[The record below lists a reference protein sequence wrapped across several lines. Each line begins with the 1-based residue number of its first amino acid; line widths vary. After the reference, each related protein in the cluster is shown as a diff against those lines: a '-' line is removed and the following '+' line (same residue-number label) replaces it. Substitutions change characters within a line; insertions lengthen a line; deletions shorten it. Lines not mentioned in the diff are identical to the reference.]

1 MRPRLLYISFCIF
14 LLTSCFPSGDKR
26 ITIEQIDKEQHA
38 GNFTHAAELIDLYI
52 AQDSLTEG
60 EIYDLNWRKDL
71 MHRIAIDFSADKKS
85 VVEYIGKYYPG
96 VDDEMLAAWEAD
108 KSLEAMYI
116 DGQKRYFS
124 RGAANLFRI
133 NKEAKERKLQLDQS
147 PAVERTDKTLI
158 SHLPEVISSLRHT
171 GKTLDKTVSMKVSYT
186 VALKPDVVPDGE
198 VVRCWLPYPRGD
210 HHRQTD
216 VKLLSVN
223 DSSYIISPDSYA
235 HKTLYMEKTARKG
248 EPLTFS
254 IEFSYSSAAEWF
266 NLEEKVISP
275 YNTHGELYK
284 TYTAERFPH
293 IVFSDSIKA
302 ISQRII
308 GEETDPYQKLKRIF
322 TWIDQTFPWA
332 GAREYSTIS
341 DIPAYVLENRH
352 GDCGQVTLLFITL
365 ARYNGI
371 PARWQS
377 GFMMHPDGLNLHDWG
392 EYYCEGIGWIPVD
405 QSFGIKDYGDNK
417 NEVKYFF
424 SNGIDAYRWIVNSDY
439 SRPLYPA
446 KVYPRSETVD
456 FQRGELEW
464 KGGNIYFD
472 KWTWDIDVTYQ

>member
-1 MRPRLLYISFCIF
+1 MMMKYLCIF
-14 LLTSCFPSGDKR
+14 SCFIFLFSCSPQHSNK
-26 ITIEQIDKEQHA
+26 ITIKQIDKEQCA
-38 GNFTHAAELIDLYI
+38 GNFTRATELIDLYI
-52 AQDSLTEG
+52 VQDSLTEG

-71 MHRIAIDFSADKKS
+71 MHRIAIDFSSDKKS
-85 VVEYIGKYYPG
+85 VVEYISKYYPD
-96 VDDEMLAAWEAD
+96 VNDEMLAAWEAD
-108 KSLEAMYI
+108 KSLESMVI
-116 DGQKRYFS
+116 DGQKRYFN

-133 NKEAKERKLQLDQS
+133 NKQARERKLQVDKS
-147 PAVERTDKTLI
+147 PIVEGTDKTLI
-158 SHLPEVISSLRHT
+158 SHLPEVVSSLKHT
-171 GKTLDKTVSMKVSYT
+171 GKTQDKPVSMKVSYAVT
-186 VALKPDVVPDGE
+186 LKPDVVPDGE
-198 VVRCWLPYPRGD
+198 AVRCWLPYPRGD
-210 HHRQTD
+210 HRRQTD

-223 DSSYIISPDSYA
+223 DSNYTISPDSYA
-235 HKTLYMEKTARKG
+235 HKTLYMEKVAKKG

-266 NLEEKVISP
+266 SLEEKSISL
-275 YNTHGELYK
+275 YNTESELYK

-302 ISQRII
+302 ISDRII
-308 GEETDPYQKLKRIF
+308 GGETNPYQKVKRIF
-322 TWIDQTFPWA
+322 TWINQNFPWA
-332 GAREYSTIS
+332 GAREYSTIP
-341 DIPAYVLENRH
+341 DIPAYVLENKH

-377 GFMMHPDGLNLHDWG
+377 GFMMHPGGLNLHDWG
-392 EYYCEGIGWIPVD
+392 EYFCEGIGWIPVD
-405 QSFGIKDYGDNK
+405 QSFGIKDYGDNDI
-417 NEVKYFF
+417 KYLF

-446 KVYPRSETVD
+446 KIYPRSETVD

-472 KWTWDIDVTYQ
+472 KWTWDIDVDYQ